1 MGSKKGASVGRKPS
15 EYRQGIWLLLLTF
28 MSQVLM
34 ERSMVEG
41 GRNLEQEVLETFF
54 EEVERDD
61 EIPEP
66 VQREL
71 QRLEAND
78 QLTDAGEIIEET
90 REALDQCISTE

>member
-1 MGSKKGASVGRKPS
+1 
-15 EYRQGIWLLLLTF
+15 